1 MVIKTRAW
9 LHTLQDVYAHR
20 ISENLLLLHTPQ
32 PCESNAEGCWDAFGL
47 RVAQWGIQN
56 SSKLTVRQALSQFMG
71 FDWFQMISDDFRCQ
85 LSCGPNDCATQ
96 RFERIAGASRT
107 GFFISGRSHRCASVC
122 VRAHFGGFFA
132 TSIDPL
138 TAQYSGS
145 SPRTSAQLLTHAWHD
160 A

>member
-107 GFFISGRSHRCASVC
+107 GFFISGRSHRCVSVC
-122 VRAHFGGFFA
+122 VCVRTLEAFLQPALIHWQLNTVAAHQELRH
-132 TSIDPL
+132 SC
-138 TAQYSGS
+138 
-145 SPRTSAQLLTHAWHD
+145 
-160 A
+160 